1 MYTKKKYIYIY
12 IYTHVRSPSGLPW
25 IGLPVQQFPRS
36 LFISPS
42 QDFEGKKAGIVRA
55 CADDIG
61 VALRALRFLKLLFP
75 IFQSAQSI
83 AGLNLKPSKCNII
96 VLVQL
101 SDDLYNQIKGWL
113 AVNLPS
119 WVSFQV
125 CSTAKYLG
133 FFLGPEAGAHNW
145 AGPLRKFRDRVAAI
159 RASDAP
165 VSIAVYTYNI
175 RAVPVTSYV
184 SQLIP
189 LPKEAA
195 ALERTSMHTVLRL
208 PQQTFHHSDFFNLS
222 EFGIKDLRSLTV
234 ACKSALFRCAACTVT
249 HWPHWKTQLQT
260 TAAETLPLSHLHDG
274 SLSPPFW
281 DSPPSP

>member
-1 MYTKKKYIYIY
+1 M
-12 IYTHVRSPSGLPW
+12 
-25 IGLPVQQFPRS
+25 
-36 LFISPS
+36 
-42 QDFEGKKAGIVRA
+42 
-55 CADDIG
+55 
-61 VALRALRFLKLLFP
+61 RFLKLLFP

-222 EFGIKDLRSLTV
+222 ELGIKDLRSLTV

-281 DSPPSP
+281 DSPPIALNLSTAFAGFPGDQKCSGTTRKFVSSLFPDPCSARPQHSVKLDNALKASKKGPRHFL